1 MIRRPP
7 RSTRT
12 YTLFPYTTLFRSPR
26 CELERADI
34 GDQPHPADAH
44 LDLAADLPGRRD
56 RRITALRDR
65 IERCR
70 IEHDPAAAAADFG
83 DGANAARAESHR
95 RGRRAGRFRVD
106 TRQILRAQNFRH
118 QPRSEE
124 HTSELQSL
132 MRISY
137 P

>member
-34 GDQPHPADAH
+34 SDQPHPADAH

-70 IEHDPAAAAADFG
+70 IEHDPASAPADFG
-83 DGANAARAESHR
+83 AGAQSGRAAWRHR
-95 RGRRAGRFRVD
+95 VCRYV
-106 TRQILRAQNFRH
+106 
-118 QPRSEE
+118 
-124 HTSELQSL
+124 
-132 MRISY
+132 
-137 P
+137 